1 MYLTD
6 PSCFLHISHTSH
18 IYVKNIGF
26 STVLLIIMSARCI
39 FFICCSLGDGL
50 VMHLWTLMDLW
61 IYLDRLEH
69 LLLYM

>member
-50 VMHLWTLMDLW
+50 V
-61 IYLDRLEH
+61 IYL
-69 LLLYM
+69 

>member
-18 IYVKNIGF
+18 IYVKSIGF

-50 VMHLWTLMDLW
+50 VDFDGLADLFGWT
-61 IYLDRLEH
+61 
-69 LLLYM
+69 